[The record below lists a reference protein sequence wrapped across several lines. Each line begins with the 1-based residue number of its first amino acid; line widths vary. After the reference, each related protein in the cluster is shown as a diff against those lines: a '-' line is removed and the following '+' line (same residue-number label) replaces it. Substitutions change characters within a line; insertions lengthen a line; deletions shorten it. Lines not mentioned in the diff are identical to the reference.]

1 MSEGLAPPKQFNR
14 FTLFSIGFSAGLI
27 AAFFPRLFTFVSVQ
41 TATMEVNFFTYDFLI
56 ASMIFGAII
65 GISMMWLYW
74 GEETTSKNLYMAGL
88 ALPAVLSGAINMS
101 SATVS
106 GQANIAEL
114 DKQYQQLE
122 SNLQDLSGITEIPT
136 VEFDT
141 SDGLTRIDTSSFLPI
156 LGIKSAH
163 AEESFFKTD
172 ADEKFNPGI
181 QFQTNAELRQY
192 YIILDKSM
200 DKELLDG
207 RLDAYSSTLLIPELH
222 IKKSKKEYYILQKIP
237 RTKSAGLMEIIR
249 LKKHY
254 GIEAK
259 LVRVKPKG

>member
-41 TATMEVNFFTYDFLI
+41 TATMEINFFTSDFLI
-56 ASMIFGAII
+56 ASTVFGAII

-122 SNLQDLSGITEIPT
+122 SNLQDLSGISEIPT
-136 VEFDT
+136 VEFD
-141 SDGLTRIDTSSFLPI
+141 SGDGLSYIDTNLFPL

-163 AEESFFKTD
+163 AEESFFKTT

-181 QFQTNAELRQY
+181 KFNANAELRQY
-192 YIILDKSM
+192 YIILDKST
-200 DKELLDG
+200 DKELIDG

-222 IKKSKKEYYILQKIP
+222 IKKSKNDYYILQKIP

-249 LKKHY
+249 LKRHY

-259 LVRVKPKG
+259 LVRAKPKS